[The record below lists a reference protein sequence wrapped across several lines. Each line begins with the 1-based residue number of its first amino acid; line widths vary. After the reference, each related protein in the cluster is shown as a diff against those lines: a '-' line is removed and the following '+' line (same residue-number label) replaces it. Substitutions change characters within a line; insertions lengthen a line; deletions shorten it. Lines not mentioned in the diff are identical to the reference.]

1 MVRCAIFALNS
12 IDEPQYALP
21 GVFVDNF
28 YPNAVNG
35 SLWTLP
41 VEFSMYLILPPM
53 LLLMRRWR
61 RWALVALSVILSVLS
76 LLHIMF
82 APQAALV
89 IWGTNIF
96 DGLVLVPYFFRG
108 ATFVFLIS
116 GSISTCRL
124 PRLFLSWLAFSLWGC
139 ILRSASLSC
148 CSLCHTS
155 WPLSFPHEAA
165 FGRVFAEND
174 YSYGLYLW
182 AFPIQQAMVM
192 VLGPDAF
199 SSTAI
204 FGTLCLIPSF
214 LLAMVS
220 WHLIEKPASS
230 WGRKIIAWSKKREQ
244 VHNGLG
250 AKKERKLR

>member
-1 MVRCAIFALNS
+1 MN
-12 IDEPQYALP
+12 PQYALP

-108 ATFVFLIS
+108 ATFVFFDFGKYLNVQIAALVS
-116 GSISTCRL
+116 L
-124 PRLFLSWLAFSLWGC
+124 LAC
-139 ILRSASLSC
+139 ILTVGLHPAFCELVVLLSLPYVVASL
-148 CSLCHTS
+148 
-155 WPLSFPHEAA
+155 
-165 FGRVFAEND
+165 
-174 YSYGLYLW
+174 
-182 AFPIQQAMVM
+182 
-192 VLGPDAF
+192 
-199 SSTAI
+199 
-204 FGTLCLIPSF
+204 
-214 LLAMVS
+214 VS
-220 WHLIEKPASS
+220 A
-230 WGRKIIAWSKKREQ
+230 
-244 VHNGLG
+244 
-250 AKKERKLR
+250 